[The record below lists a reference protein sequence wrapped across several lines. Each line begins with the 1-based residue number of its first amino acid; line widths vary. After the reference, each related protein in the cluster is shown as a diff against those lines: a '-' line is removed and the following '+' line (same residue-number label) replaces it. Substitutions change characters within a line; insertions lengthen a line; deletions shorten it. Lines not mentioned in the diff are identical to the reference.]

1 MDFVIPGAGFSVGVV
16 IGLTGIGGGSL
27 MTPLL
32 VLVFGVA
39 PATAVGTDLL
49 FAAATKGIGTVVHG
63 WKRSVEWRVVAW
75 LALGSIPAA
84 LGTIGLL
91 AAVSATSDT
100 RDSVMTVTLGVMLI
114 ATALSLAFKS
124 GLQRLNRAFATRQPS
139 PTAHKVRPFAIALVG
154 IVIGSAVAL
163 SSVGAGAIGIAALLF
178 FCPMLNGVRV
188 VGTDIAHAV
197 PLTLV
202 AGLGHASIGN
212 VDWDLL
218 TALLVGSLPGVAVG
232 SFLAGK
238 LPERVIR
245 YSLVAMLLVT
255 GGRMIFR

>member
-1 MDFVIPGAGFSVGVV
+1 MDFAISGAGFAVGVA

-32 VLVFGVA
+32 VLMFGIA

-49 FAAATKGIGTVVHG
+49 FAAATKGIGTIVHG
-63 WKRSVEWRVVAW
+63 WNRTVEWRVVAW

-84 LGTIGLL
+84 LGTIALL
-91 AAVSATSDT
+91 SVVSATSHA
-100 RDSVMTVTLGVMLI
+100 RDSVMTATLGVMLI

-124 GLQRLNRAFATRQPS
+124 GLQRRNGAFAARRTS
-139 PTAHKVRPFAIALVG
+139 PTAHKFRPLAIALVG
-154 IVIGSAVAL
+154 VVIGSAVTL

-178 FCPMLNGVRV
+178 LCPMLSGARV

-212 VDWDLL
+212 VDWHLL
-218 TALLVGSLPGVAVG
+218 TALLLGSLPGVAVG
-232 SFLAGK
+232 SLLAGK
-238 LPERVIR
+238 IPERVLR
-245 YSLVAMLLVT
+245 FSLVAMLLVT